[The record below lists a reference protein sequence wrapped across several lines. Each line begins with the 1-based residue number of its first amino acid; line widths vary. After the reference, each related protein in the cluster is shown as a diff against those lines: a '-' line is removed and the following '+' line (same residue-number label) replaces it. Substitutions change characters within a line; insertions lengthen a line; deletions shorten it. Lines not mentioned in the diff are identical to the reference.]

1 MFQIVFCKI
10 PHQNKTTKLVIIKF
24 RKKKI
29 RGLEIIDQM
38 YLLKL
43 ILKIIFLD
51 QLNQDLNSKT

>member
-29 RGLEIIDQM
+29 RDLEIIDQM